1 MNRNRQIILSVIALC
16 ILIGA
21 AWAFYLYSKP
31 HASAAD
37 KKTDVVIGADS
48 LYASFTNDEAG
59 ANKKYINK
67 VAEVSGIVQD
77 ISVSDRKPV
86 VFLRTS
92 GPGVIN
98 CLMAMDSA
106 TVFSTIKKNT
116 QAVIKGKCSGYLLDV
131 NLVDCVIK

>member
-1 MNRNRQIILSVIALC
+1 MNRNRQIILSVVVLC
-16 ILIGA
+16 ILIAA
-21 AWAFYLYSKP
+21 AWGFYEYARP

-37 KKTDVVIGADS
+37 KRTDVVIGADS

-67 VAEVSGIVQD
+67 VAEVTGIVQD
-77 ISVSDRKPV
+77 ITISDRKPV

-106 TVFSTIKKNT
+106 TVFSTVKKNT
-116 QAVIKGKCSGYLLDV
+116 QTVIKGKCSGYLLDV